1 VTWQMRFNP
10 LTVILGRPTTS
21 KFKSLW
27 KNYLWQ
33 SSVAALALFLALLF
47 LSMREIVI
55 IVSIGATAFIVFTMP
70 GSITAQPRSV
80 IGGHLIGLLSG
91 SLFTFVPQ
99 SSMLPSIVTYSIAV
113 GVSIFLMVAT
123 DTEHPPASGTS
134 LGVAMTGFPP
144 GVLIAVVASATLMS
158 LAHHFLKRYMKK
170 LTR

>member
-1 VTWQMRFNP
+1 MRFNP
-10 LTVILGRPTTS
+10 LTAILGRPTTA
-21 KFKSLW
+21 KFRSLW
-27 KNYLWQ
+27 RNYLWQ
-33 SSVAALALFLALLF
+33 SSAAALVLFLALLF

-80 IGGHLIGLLSG
+80 IGGHLIGLFSG
-91 SLFTFVPQ
+91 ALFTFVPQ
-99 SSMLPSIVTYSIAV
+99 SLMLPSVVNYSAAV

-123 DTEHPPASGTS
+123 DTEHPPASGTA
-134 LGVAMTGFPP
+134 LGVAMIGFGP
-144 GVLIAVVASATLMS
+144 GVLVAVVVSATLMS

>member
-1 VTWQMRFNP
+1 MRFNP

-33 SSVAALALFLALLF
+33 SSVASLALFLNAQD
-47 LSMREIVI
+47 IVI
-55 IVSIGATAFIVFTMP
+55 IVSIGATAFIVVTMP
-70 GSITAQPRSV
+70 GKIVAQPRSV

-91 SLFTFVPQ
+91 ALFTFVPQ
-99 SSMLPSIVTYSIAV
+99 SSMLPSIVIYSIAV

-123 DTEHPPASGTS
+123 DTEHPPASGTA
-134 LGVAMTGFPP
+134 LGVAMTGFSPS
-144 GVLIAVVASATLMS
+144 VLIAVVASATLMS